1 LAFSASLLDQHV
13 ATGNVEGIIQMTI
26 SLSNEEGMTCSA
38 KESMI
43 DKLKTAA
50 GKVVMNK
57 AEVAGFSYAVKSAM
71 GGDCVAGSGSRRLLS
86 DSATEN
92 ALELTGSLVGNS
104 MSAGLDPTAER
115 GMADTLS
122 SSLGSISTKN
132 TARRSLRRLLSM
144 NMYMQHGVSEM
155 PPFFR
160 GREGRDFVIPRKL
173 SEGQYHLLGEE
184 AEAEGSSQKS
194 GDMLM
199 GARDSLMSSQ
209 LNGALTGEDS
219 KDVGTEK
226 IAMSAQQKT
235 PEELA
240 GAKLGTGS
248 SSFATPAGM
257 FSPDAG
263 ENVQAKSSNLADSPF
278 DSDNDVGNVA
288 GLSMGVSVNNLKDP
302 IELEMPSRS
311 SLRRAGSA
319 HQLSTSVLVQMA
331 MAR

>member
-1 LAFSASLLDQHV
+1 LPFKYEFRYATEKFPTDQVPLGTVDINSIEARLPGPTKDPVPSHKIILMAFVVDQYSASTRSEVTVTVTRTNSTGGSRRLLAFSASLLDQHV

-184 AEAEGSSQKS
+184 AEAEGSSQI
-194 GDMLM
+194 
-199 GARDSLMSSQ
+199 
-209 LNGALTGEDS
+209 
-219 KDVGTEK
+219 VGTC
-226 IAMSAQQKT
+226 SWAQ
-235 PEELA
+235 EI
-240 GAKLGTGS
+240 
-248 SSFATPAGM
+248 
-257 FSPDAG
+257 
-263 ENVQAKSSNLADSPF
+263 
-278 DSDNDVGNVA
+278 
-288 GLSMGVSVNNLKDP
+288 LSCR
-302 IELEMPSRS
+302 PS
-311 SLRRAGSA
+311 
-319 HQLSTSVLVQMA
+319 
-331 MAR
+331 